1 MNGEQIQ
8 VEPGREYRI
17 TDMGAVLEVTA
28 VDEIGYKE
36 TKTYPIEVNGI
47 VYIDVTGMFKYVRAG
62 ETVVFPEM
70 TALDFTEK
78 SEGEPLDYRIEVD
91 GTEINGEYTVPDG
104 KESLSVKYIVGDE
117 IREFTVGVL
126 PQEIKRA
133 KEMVADRSV
142 IITDAN
148 SQAEQIIKKAEER
161 AKVLV
166 SEEEVYKQAKAAADE
181 LVAQSRAMDASIK
194 KAMVEKLD
202 GILAESEKSILNALS
217 QIKSMREAVKAAS
230 KKTNS

>member
-1 MNGEQIQ
+1 MAMETMTIDEILEMMDDLLDKAVSVPFSNKKSMVDAEQL
-8 VEPGREYRI
+8 REYI
-17 TDMGAVLEVTA
+17 D
-28 VDEIGYKE
+28 
-36 TKTYPIEVNGI
+36 GI
-47 VYIDVTGMFKYVRAG
+47 RY
-62 ETVVFPEM
+62 
-70 TALDFTEK
+70 
-78 SEGEPLDYRIEVD
+78 
-91 GTEINGEYTVPDG
+91 N
-104 KESLSVKYIVGDE
+104 
-117 IREFTVGVL
+117 L

-202 GILAESEKSILNALS
+202 SILAESEKSILNALS

>member
-1 MNGEQIQ
+1 MAMETMTIDEILEMMDDLLDKAVSVPFSNKKSMVDAEQL
-8 VEPGREYRI
+8 REYI
-17 TDMGAVLEVTA
+17 D
-28 VDEIGYKE
+28 
-36 TKTYPIEVNGI
+36 GI
-47 VYIDVTGMFKYVRAG
+47 RY
-62 ETVVFPEM
+62 
-70 TALDFTEK
+70 
-78 SEGEPLDYRIEVD
+78 
-91 GTEINGEYTVPDG
+91 N
-104 KESLSVKYIVGDE
+104 
-117 IREFTVGVL
+117 L

-166 SEEEVYKQAKAAADE
+166 SEDEVYKQAKAAADE

-202 GILAESEKSILNALS
+202 SILAESEKSILNALS

>member
-1 MNGEQIQ
+1 MAMETMTIDEILEMMDDLLDKAVSVPFSNKKSMVDAEQL
-8 VEPGREYRI
+8 REYI
-17 TDMGAVLEVTA
+17 D
-28 VDEIGYKE
+28 
-36 TKTYPIEVNGI
+36 GI
-47 VYIDVTGMFKYVRAG
+47 RY
-62 ETVVFPEM
+62 
-70 TALDFTEK
+70 
-78 SEGEPLDYRIEVD
+78 
-91 GTEINGEYTVPDG
+91 N
-104 KESLSVKYIVGDE
+104 
-117 IREFTVGVL
+117 L

-166 SEEEVYKQAKAAADE
+166 SEEEVYKHAKAAADE

>member
-1 MNGEQIQ
+1 MAMETMTIDEILEMMDDLLDKAVSVPFSNKKSMVDAEQL
-8 VEPGREYRI
+8 REYI
-17 TDMGAVLEVTA
+17 D
-28 VDEIGYKE
+28 
-36 TKTYPIEVNGI
+36 GI
-47 VYIDVTGMFKYVRAG
+47 RY
-62 ETVVFPEM
+62 
-70 TALDFTEK
+70 
-78 SEGEPLDYRIEVD
+78 
-91 GTEINGEYTVPDG
+91 N
-104 KESLSVKYIVGDE
+104 
-117 IREFTVGVL
+117 L

>member
-1 MNGEQIQ
+1 METMTIDEILEMMDDLLDKAVSVPFSNKKSMVDAEQL
-8 VEPGREYRI
+8 REYI
-17 TDMGAVLEVTA
+17 D
-28 VDEIGYKE
+28 
-36 TKTYPIEVNGI
+36 GI
-47 VYIDVTGMFKYVRAG
+47 RY
-62 ETVVFPEM
+62 
-70 TALDFTEK
+70 
-78 SEGEPLDYRIEVD
+78 
-91 GTEINGEYTVPDG
+91 N
-104 KESLSVKYIVGDE
+104 
-117 IREFTVGVL
+117 L

-181 LVAQSRAMDASIK
+181 LGAQSRAMDASIK

-202 GILAESEKSILNALS
+202 SILAESEKSILNALS

>member
-1 MNGEQIQ
+1 METMTIDEILEMMDDLLDKAVSVPFSNKKSMVDAEQL
-8 VEPGREYRI
+8 REYI
-17 TDMGAVLEVTA
+17 D
-28 VDEIGYKE
+28 
-36 TKTYPIEVNGI
+36 GI
-47 VYIDVTGMFKYVRAG
+47 RY
-62 ETVVFPEM
+62 
-70 TALDFTEK
+70 
-78 SEGEPLDYRIEVD
+78 
-91 GTEINGEYTVPDG
+91 N
-104 KESLSVKYIVGDE
+104 
-117 IREFTVGVL
+117 L

>member
-1 MNGEQIQ
+1 
-8 VEPGREYRI
+8 
-17 TDMGAVLEVTA
+17 
-28 VDEIGYKE
+28 
-36 TKTYPIEVNGI
+36 
-47 VYIDVTGMFKYVRAG
+47 
-62 ETVVFPEM
+62 
-70 TALDFTEK
+70 
-78 SEGEPLDYRIEVD
+78 
-91 GTEINGEYTVPDG
+91 
-104 KESLSVKYIVGDE
+104 
-117 IREFTVGVL
+117 
-126 PQEIKRA
+126 
-133 KEMVADRSV
+133 MVADRSV

-202 GILAESEKSILNALS
+202 SILAESEKSILNALS

>member
-1 MNGEQIQ
+1 METMTIDEILEMMDDLLDKAVSVPFSNKKSMVDAEQL
-8 VEPGREYRI
+8 REYI
-17 TDMGAVLEVTA
+17 D
-28 VDEIGYKE
+28 
-36 TKTYPIEVNGI
+36 GI
-47 VYIDVTGMFKYVRAG
+47 RY
-62 ETVVFPEM
+62 
-70 TALDFTEK
+70 
-78 SEGEPLDYRIEVD
+78 
-91 GTEINGEYTVPDG
+91 N
-104 KESLSVKYIVGDE
+104 
-117 IREFTVGVL
+117 L

-148 SQAEQIIKKAEER
+148 SQVEQIIKKAEER

-202 GILAESEKSILNALS
+202 SILAESEKSILNALS

>member
-1 MNGEQIQ
+1 MAMETMTIDEILEMMDDLLDKAVSVPFSNKKSMVDAEQL
-8 VEPGREYRI
+8 REYI
-17 TDMGAVLEVTA
+17 D
-28 VDEIGYKE
+28 
-36 TKTYPIEVNGI
+36 GI
-47 VYIDVTGMFKYVRAG
+47 RY
-62 ETVVFPEM
+62 
-70 TALDFTEK
+70 
-78 SEGEPLDYRIEVD
+78 
-91 GTEINGEYTVPDG
+91 N
-104 KESLSVKYIVGDE
+104 
-117 IREFTVGVL
+117 L

-202 GILAESEKSILNALS
+202 SILAQSEKSILNALS

>member
-1 MNGEQIQ
+1 METMTIDEILEMMDDLLDKAVSVPFSNKKSMVDAEQL
-8 VEPGREYRI
+8 REYI
-17 TDMGAVLEVTA
+17 D
-28 VDEIGYKE
+28 
-36 TKTYPIEVNGI
+36 GI
-47 VYIDVTGMFKYVRAG
+47 RY
-62 ETVVFPEM
+62 
-70 TALDFTEK
+70 
-78 SEGEPLDYRIEVD
+78 
-91 GTEINGEYTVPDG
+91 N
-104 KESLSVKYIVGDE
+104 
-117 IREFTVGVL
+117 L

-166 SEEEVYKQAKAAADE
+166 SEEEVYKHAKAAADE

>member
-1 MNGEQIQ
+1 METMTIDEILEMMDDLLDKAVSDPFSNKKSMVDAEQL
-8 VEPGREYRI
+8 REYI
-17 TDMGAVLEVTA
+17 D
-28 VDEIGYKE
+28 
-36 TKTYPIEVNGI
+36 GI
-47 VYIDVTGMFKYVRAG
+47 RYY
-62 ETVVFPEM
+62 
-70 TALDFTEK
+70 
-78 SEGEPLDYRIEVD
+78 
-91 GTEINGEYTVPDG
+91 
-104 KESLSVKYIVGDE
+104 
-117 IREFTVGVL
+117 L

-202 GILAESEKSILNALS
+202 SILAESEKSILNALS

>member
-1 MNGEQIQ
+1 METMTIDEILEMMDDLLDKAVSVPFSNKKSMVDAEQL
-8 VEPGREYRI
+8 REYI
-17 TDMGAVLEVTA
+17 D
-28 VDEIGYKE
+28 
-36 TKTYPIEVNGI
+36 GI
-47 VYIDVTGMFKYVRAG
+47 RY
-62 ETVVFPEM
+62 
-70 TALDFTEK
+70 
-78 SEGEPLDYRIEVD
+78 
-91 GTEINGEYTVPDG
+91 N
-104 KESLSVKYIVGDE
+104 
-117 IREFTVGVL
+117 L

-148 SQAEQIIKKAEER
+148 PQAEQIIKKAEER

-202 GILAESEKSILNALS
+202 SILAESEKSILNALS

>member
-1 MNGEQIQ
+1 METMTIDEILEMMDDLLDKAVSVPFSNKKSMVDAEQL
-8 VEPGREYRI
+8 REYI
-17 TDMGAVLEVTA
+17 D
-28 VDEIGYKE
+28 
-36 TKTYPIEVNGI
+36 GI
-47 VYIDVTGMFKYVRAG
+47 RY
-62 ETVVFPEM
+62 
-70 TALDFTEK
+70 
-78 SEGEPLDYRIEVD
+78 
-91 GTEINGEYTVPDG
+91 N
-104 KESLSVKYIVGDE
+104 
-117 IREFTVGVL
+117 L

-202 GILAESEKSILNALS
+202 SILAESEKSILNALS